1 MKNLPI
7 GVFDSGV
14 GGLSVVKHLINI
26 LPSENIVYLG
36 DTGRVPYGTRSV
48 ETIRK
53 YTDDDLAFLL
63 SQNVKAIIAAC
74 GTVSSTIEDKTIA
87 ALPVPFLGVVEPT
100 AQAAVAATKSGIIGI
115 IGTTATVNSRS
126 FEHAIK
132 AINPGVQVVGQGC
145 PLLIPLVE
153 NGYIDYDNKVSRLVL
168 KDYLEPI
175 IASGAD
181 TLILGCTHFPLLAPI
196 IADILGS
203 GIALIDSGLA
213 TAQKLAENLKAQN
226 LLCEN
231 SATGTQKYYLT
242 DNTAAF
248 SAVAKQFLG
257 FEIKE
262 NATKINIEATNCN

>member
-53 YTDDDLAFLL
+53 YTDDDLGFLL

-74 GTVSSTIEDKTIA
+74 GTVSSTIEAETIA

-100 AQAAVAATKSGIIGI
+100 AQAAVKATKNGIIGI

-126 FEHAIK
+126 FEHSIK
-132 AINPGVQVVGQGC
+132 SINPELEVVGQGC

-168 KDYLEPI
+168 KDYLETI
-175 IASGAD
+175 TTSGAD

-196 IADILGS
+196 IADLLGS
-203 GIALIDSGLA
+203 GITLIDSGLA
-213 TAQKLAENLKAQN
+213 TAQQLKNNLETQN
-226 LLCEN
+226 LLSEN
-231 SATGTQKYYLT
+231 AAGWQKYYLT
-242 DNTAAF
+242 DNTEAF

-262 NATKINIEATNCN
+262 NATKINIEAKNCN